1 MTPSH
6 VVIPSL
12 RPSVFFLAGLFVL
25 SLLRVSAAPAF
36 PGAEGFGANAT
47 GGRGGTVYHVTN
59 LNDTGAGS
67 FRDAVSVANR
77 TVVFDMGGIIRI
89 NSAVSVK
96 NNITIA
102 GQTAPGGGITIYGNR
117 VSFSDASNTICR
129 YLRVREGINGDGGTD
144 TIGIASGSNMI
155 FDHVSASW
163 GRDETFSVSGSAISN
178 ISLQDCIIGQ
188 GLLVHS
194 AGGLM
199 QTDGGVS
206 IFRCLYIDNWMRN
219 PKIKGVNDYQ
229 NNVVYNWGSGGGYIP
244 AGDSAGDTFA
254 NMIGNYFIGG
264 PNTGVG
270 TSPFKTGN
278 QNYRLFHASNL
289 EDLNLD
295 GALNGTAVTDASFTT
310 LQLVGSPFPYPAPA
324 TVLAP
329 AQALQHIISYSGA
342 SLHRDSVDAY
352 MINELISY
360 GTTGA
365 QIFNESEVGG
375 VGTVAGG
382 LAPTDTDG
390 DGMPD
395 WWEQAAGTNPLV
407 ADNNGDVDGDGFTN
421 LENYLN
427 SLAVTGVPSAL
438 VTGIASDTGTSA
450 NDGVTSDSA
459 IVLAGTAVPGATV
472 TVYRIDAGAI
482 GTAVADG
489 SGNWTFDY
497 AGTPLADRYYGFHV
511 TADLGGGKTSPASPV
526 FPVKID
532 ATAAAAPLITS
543 IVTSPAFVFNGTAE
557 PFALITV
564 TLAGTG
570 PVGTVT
576 ADGTG
581 AWSVPYS
588 GAPLAGGIYS
598 FTASAV
604 DLAGNAGPDSA
615 PYVINTALTSPVFT
629 SIATDSGISNSDQ
642 ITNDT
647 TIVFTGTAPANSTV
661 EITRSGTGVIGSVT
675 AGADGA
681 WTFSYAGTTL
691 ASGQYTFSATA
702 TVSGNSSP
710 ASSPFVVS
718 IDTVAP
724 TIPSLV
730 RFNPATSST
739 TSSTLVFR
747 VTWSEPVLN
756 VDSGDF
762 ILTTAGN
769 GMTGV
774 IASVTPVSTNVY
786 DVTVT
791 GAGGDGTIR
800 LDRKASATVVDLAG
814 NSVSSGIF
822 AGGQSYTMRAPGSG
836 VWINEET
843 DGLWSD
849 AANWDTSRGGIANG
863 SSATAD
869 FSTVDISGYRTVTLD
884 SSRTVGRLVFAD
896 SDQTSPATWTLGDG
910 GNFTNLLT
918 LASTGSPVIQAI
930 YSGTTGQTNPQIA
943 ISGEAYPT
951 LINVALDGTQ
961 GLTKSGWGTAILG
974 KTGPL
979 TGPLFIN
986 EGILKVGP
994 GVTMTSPS
1002 VTIAVS
1008 SQFNV
1013 AGGNFTAT
1021 GDVNMTS
1028 GTGVGLIVSAGTG
1041 SFQRIIPTNARNNLV
1056 KITGGVMTATEL
1068 NFPRSGDSA
1077 NNWGFGL
1084 VVQGGV
1090 STIGTIGLGTGN
1102 SWGNMSVEGGEI
1114 NVPGILHVGF
1124 QQTAGRGGQ
1133 LRVLGGRLNSADT
1146 ANGIVLSRKNG
1157 TNANNAAEVTLS
1169 GGVTTAEKLTLGFD
1183 STVNAGTVS
1192 VLLNGGSL
1200 YLGSGGIVKNGTSGM
1215 TTTITLAGGI
1225 LGAKSSWTTDQPLVL
1240 PAGNNVSIKAA
1251 DELDAP
1257 QTITLTGALSDAGGF
1272 TKTGAGTLIL
1282 AGANTHTGVTTV
1294 NAGTLRIDG
1303 SLAPGSAVVINDTA
1317 TLAGAGALNGALALN
1332 AGGALRLGGSA
1343 ADVSLTANTLTWTG
1357 GGVLA
1362 IDVGANGASDRLVLS
1377 GALTKGAPGTFAFA
1391 LNIGAGF
1398 AVGNTYTLATFAS
1411 TDFNASDFIA
1421 TGLPAGIA
1429 GKFTLSVTDLRV
1441 TIVGTPFITS
1451 AGNVAGT
1458 FGNPFNYAIT
1468 AGNEPDC
1475 FSATGLPA
1483 GLSVDSVTG
1492 IISGTPEESGTF
1504 NVLLGARNIA
1514 GTGNA
1519 TLTLTVA
1526 KAASAITLGSLRQ
1539 FYDGTPRAVT
1549 AVTMPAGLAVTFTYD
1564 GSASVPTLPGSYA
1577 VAATIDD
1584 PDYEGAIT
1592 GTLVVRTTALIRHA
1606 PTMNGGIDGSIQ
1618 VLLPENFALNSQSFI
1633 SSDLLV
1639 PGTPKLL
1646 LNGHPTLGGTID
1658 GSGSAAPAN
1667 YTITLNDH
1675 ALVRYLVR
1683 HVNALVMP
1691 TVPAPN
1697 APLGTRSVSVNSPGG
1712 AIGDFAT
1719 VRNLTL
1725 NSNVGQVAV
1734 PAGAYDSLTAN
1745 GGSGFVFGAV
1755 GATDPA
1761 VYHLQRLTINSN
1773 ATLRIA
1779 GPVIIRLANGFSANG
1794 SIGNAAH
1801 PDWLTIEFSNG
1812 GLSVNSNIPV
1822 HGDVVA
1828 PSGTVTI
1835 NGGATLTG
1843 AVVSER
1849 LILNSTGLLDQPTQ

>member
-1 MTPSH
+1 MTLSRVSVPSFK
-6 VVIPSL
+6 PSAF
-12 RPSVFFLAGLFVL
+12 SLAVLFVF
-25 SLLRVSAAPAF
+25 SLLHASAAPAF

-77 TVVFDMGGIIRI
+77 TVVFDVGGIIRI

-102 GQTAPGGGITIYGNR
+102 GQTAPGGGITLYGNR

-163 GRDETFSVSGSAISN
+163 GRDETFSVSGSAITN

-270 TSPFKTGN
+270 VSPFKTGN
-278 QNYRLFHASNL
+278 QNYRLYHANNL

-295 GALNGTAVTDASFTT
+295 GVLNGTAVTNASFPT
-310 LQLVGSPFPYPAPA
+310 LQVVGSAFAYPAPA
-324 TVLAP
+324 TALTP
-329 AQALQHIISYSGA
+329 AQALQHIVSYAGA
-342 SLHRDSVDAY
+342 SLHRDSADAY
-352 MINELISY
+352 MINELVSY

-375 VGTVAGG
+375 VGTVAAG
-382 LAPTDTDG
+382 LASTDTDG

-395 WWEQAAGTNPLV
+395 WWEQAAGTNPAV

-421 LENYLN
+421 LENYVN
-427 SLAVTGVPSAL
+427 SLAVVGVPGAL
-438 VTGIASDTGTSA
+438 ISGIATDTGTSGS
-450 NDGVTSDSA
+450 DGVTSDSA
-459 IVLAGTAVPGATV
+459 IILAGTAIPGATV
-472 TVYRIDAGAI
+472 TISRVDTGVI
-482 GTAVADG
+482 GTTVASG

-497 AGTPLADRYYGFHV
+497 ASTALPDRYYGFYA

-532 ATAAAAPLITS
+532 TTAAAAPLITS

-557 PFALITV
+557 PFSLITV
-564 TLAGTG
+564 TLTGTG
-570 PVGTVT
+570 PVGNAT

-581 AWSVPYS
+581 AWSAPYS
-588 GAPLAGGIYS
+588 GAPLASGIYS

-604 DLAGNAGPDSA
+604 DLSGNSGPASA
-615 PYVINTALTSPVFT
+615 PYVINTTLTSPVFT
-629 SIATDSGISNSDQ
+629 SIASDSGISNSDQ

-647 TIVFTGTAPANSTV
+647 TIIFGGTAPANSTV
-661 EITRSGTGVIGSVT
+661 AITRIGTGVIGTVA
-675 AGADGA
+675 AGAGGA
-681 WTFSYAGTTL
+681 WTFSYTGTTL
-691 ASGQYTFSATA
+691 TAGQYTFSATA
-702 TVSGNSSP
+702 TVSGSSSP
-710 ASSPFVVS
+710 ASSPFVVT
-718 IDTVAP
+718 IDNVAP
-724 TIPSLV
+724 TIPSLA
-730 RFNPATSST
+730 RSNPATPST

-756 VDSGDF
+756 ADTGDF
-762 ILTTAGN
+762 VLTFAGN
-769 GMTGV
+769 GMTGT
-774 IASVTPVSTNVY
+774 IASVASVSTSVY
-786 DVTVT
+786 DVTIT

-814 NSVSSGIF
+814 NSVSSGTF
-822 AGGQSYTMRAPGSG
+822 TGGQSYTMRAPGSG

-843 DGLWSD
+843 DGVWSD
-849 AANWDTSRGGIANG
+849 AANWDPARGGIANG

-869 FSTVDISGYRTVTLD
+869 FSTVDIPDNRIVTLD
-884 SSRTVGRLVFAD
+884 SPRTIGRLVFAD

-910 GNFTNLLT
+910 GNSANVLT
-918 LASTGSPVIQAI
+918 LASTGSPVIQTI
-930 YSGTTGQTNPQIA
+930 YAGTTGQTNPQIA
-943 ISGEAYPT
+943 ISGEAFPT

-961 GLTKSGWGTAILG
+961 GVTKSGWGTAILG

-994 GVTMTSPS
+994 GVTLISPS

-1013 AGGNFTAT
+1013 AGGNFTST

-1028 GTGVGLIVSAGTG
+1028 GTGVAVVVSAGTG

-1056 KITGGVMTATEL
+1056 KITGGVMSATEL

-1090 STIGTIGLGTGN
+1090 ATIDTVGLGTGN

-1124 QQTAGRGGQ
+1124 QQTAARGGQ
-1133 LRVLGGRLNSADT
+1133 LRVLGGRLNSTDT
-1146 ANGIVLSRKNG
+1146 VNGIVLSRKNG
-1157 TNANNAAEVTLS
+1157 TNANNVAEVTLT

-1183 STVNAGTVS
+1183 STVNAGSAT

-1215 TTTITLAGGI
+1215 ATTITLTSGT
-1225 LGAKSSWTTDQPLVL
+1225 LGAKSSWTTDQPFVL
-1240 PAGNNVSIKAA
+1240 SADNTIAIKAA

-1257 QTITLTGALSDAGGF
+1257 QNVTLTGVLSGAGGF
-1272 TKTGAGTLIL
+1272 TKTGTGTLIL
-1282 AGANTHTGVTTV
+1282 TGANAYTGTTTL
-1294 NAGTLRIDG
+1294 NAGTLRVEG
-1303 SLAPGSAVVINDTA
+1303 SLASGSAVVVNDTA
-1317 TLAGAGALNGALALN
+1317 TLTGAGALSGPLTLNG
-1332 AGGALRLGGSA
+1332 GGTLRLGGSA
-1343 ADVSLTANTLTWTG
+1343 PDVLLAANTLTWTG
-1357 GGVLA
+1357 GGALA

-1377 GALTKGAPGTFAFA
+1377 GALTKGAPGTFAFV
-1391 LNIGAGF
+1391 LDAGVGF
-1398 AVGNTYTLATFAS
+1398 SIGNTYTLATFAS
-1411 TDFNASDFIA
+1411 TDFSATDFIA
-1421 TGLPAGIA
+1421 TGLPSGFG
-1429 GKFTLSVTDLRV
+1429 GKFTLTATGLQV

-1451 AGNVAGT
+1451 TGSASVI
-1458 FGNPFNYAIT
+1458 FGSPFNYIIT
-1468 AGNEPDC
+1468 AGNDPDS
-1475 FSATGLPA
+1475 FSASGLPL
-1483 GLSVDSVTG
+1483 GLSVDALTG
-1492 IISGTPEESGTF
+1492 VISGTPEESGTF
-1504 NVLLGARNIA
+1504 NVVLGAANIA
-1514 GTGNA
+1514 GTGSGP
-1519 TLTLTVA
+1519 LTLTVA
-1526 KAASAITLGSLRQ
+1526 KATSAITLGSLKQ
-1539 FYDGTPRAVT
+1539 FYDGTPRNAT
-1549 AVTMPAGLAVTFTYD
+1549 AVTIPADLDVTFTYD
-1564 GSASVPTLPGSYA
+1564 GSATAPTLPGSYA
-1577 VAATIDD
+1577 VVATINDA
-1584 PDYEGAIT
+1584 DYDGAIS
-1592 GTLVVRTTALIRHA
+1592 GTLVVRTTALVRHA

-1618 VLLPENFALNSQSFI
+1618 VLLPESFALNSQSFI
-1633 SSDLLV
+1633 SNDLLV
-1639 PGTPKLL
+1639 PGTPTLR
-1646 LNGHPTLGGTID
+1646 LNGHPTLVGTKD
-1658 GSGSAAPAN
+1658 GNGSATPTSH
-1667 YTITLNDH
+1667 TITLNNN

-1683 HVNALVMP
+1683 HVDAFAMP
-1691 TVPAPN
+1691 VVAAPN
-1697 APLGTRSVSVNSPGG
+1697 APLGTRSVSVNNSGTV
-1712 AIGDFAT
+1712 IGNFAT
-1719 VRNLTL
+1719 VRNLTI
-1725 NSNVGQVAV
+1725 NSNAAQISV
-1734 PAGAYDSLTAN
+1734 PAGAYDNFTAN
-1745 GGSGFVFGAV
+1745 AGGFIFGTA
-1755 GATDPA
+1755 GATEPS
-1761 VYHLQRLTINSN
+1761 VYHLQHLTINSN
-1773 ATLRIA
+1773 ATLQIT
-1779 GPVIIRLANGFSANG
+1779 GPVIIRLANGLSANG

-1801 PDWLTIEFSNG
+1801 PEWLTIEFSNG
-1812 GLSVNSNIPV
+1812 GLTLNSNVAV

-1828 PSGTVTI
+1828 PNGTVTI
-1835 NGGATLTG
+1835 NGNATLTG
-1843 AVVSER
+1843 GVTADR
-1849 LILNSTGLLDQPTQ
+1849 ITLNSNALLDQPAQ